1 MPPKPGQKMVGGYVD
16 AALAERFQDWARR
29 TDGGASAALRRLII
43 QAVDGQTPAAPR
55 GSGTGHQVG
64 VRFKDAERTAL
75 AEAARAHG
83 TGPATWL
90 RSLAL
95 VHLTGQ
101 PQWNPAELEALR
113 AVFQEL
119 RAIATS
125 LDRGTRALT
134 RAVDAGLCPPDHRDA
149 ACKAGDLVRTE
160 MRRVVAVMTGNF
172 DYWGL
177 PDAERPGA
185 APGAAERA
193 AAAVRLAEKRRKNRP
208 RRLTTRC
215 REDG

>member
-16 AALAERFQDWARR
+16 AALAERFQAWARR
-29 TDGGASAALRRLII
+29 TDGGASAALRRLIL
-43 QAVDGQTPAAPR
+43 QAMDSQSPAAPR

-64 VRFKDAERTAL
+64 VRFKDAERAAL

-83 TGPATWL
+83 TSSATWL

-95 VHLTGQ
+95 VHLMGR
-101 PQWNPAELEALR
+101 PQWNSAEVEALR
-113 AVFQEL
+113 AVFREL

-125 LDRGTRALT
+125 LERSTRTLT
-134 RAVDAGLCPPDHRDA
+134 QAADAGLCPLEHRDA
-149 ACKAGDLVRTE
+149 ARKAGDLVRTE
-160 MRRVVAVMTGNF
+160 MRRLVAVMTGNF

-177 PDAERPGA
+177 PDAERPDA

-193 AAAVRLAEKRRKNRP
+193 AAAIRMTEKRRKNRP
-208 RRLTTRC
+208 RRLAARC

>member
-1 MPPKPGQKMVGGYVD
+1 MAARNGQELLTVWVPAEV
-16 AALAERFQDWARR
+16 AAAFKAHTRI

-43 QAVDGQTPAAPR
+43 QAMDGQTPTAPR

-64 VRFKDAERTAL
+64 VRFKEAERAAL

-95 VHLTGQ
+95 VHLTGR
-101 PQWNPAELEALR
+101 PQWNSAELEALR
-113 AVFQEL
+113 AVFHEL

-125 LDRGTRALT
+125 LDRGTRTLT
-134 RAVDAGLCPPDHRDA
+134 RAVDAGLCLPEHRDA
-149 ACKAGDLVRTE
+149 ACEAGDLVRIE

-193 AAAVRLAEKRRKNRP
+193 AAAIRVAEKRRKNRP
-208 RRLTTRC
+208 RMAARGH
-215 REDG
+215 EDG

>member
-1 MPPKPGQKMVGGYVD
+1 MAARNGQELLTVWVPAEV
-16 AALAERFQDWARR
+16 AAAFKAHMRI
-29 TDGGASAALRRLII
+29 TDGGTSAALRRLII
-43 QAVDGQTPAAPR
+43 QALDGTAPAAPR

-64 VRFKDAERTAL
+64 VRFKEAERAAL

-95 VHLTGQ
+95 VHLAGR
-101 PQWNPAELEALR
+101 PQWNPAEVEALR
-113 AVFQEL
+113 AVFHEL
-119 RAIATS
+119 RTIATS
-125 LDRGTRALT
+125 LDRSTRALT
-134 RAVDAGLCPPDHRDA
+134 QAVDAGLCPPDHRDA
-149 ACKAGDLVRTE
+149 AREAGDLVRTE

-177 PDAERPGA
+177 PDAERPEA

-193 AAAVRLAEKRRKNRP
+193 AAATRVAEQRRKNRP
-208 RRLTTRC
+208 RRLTARC